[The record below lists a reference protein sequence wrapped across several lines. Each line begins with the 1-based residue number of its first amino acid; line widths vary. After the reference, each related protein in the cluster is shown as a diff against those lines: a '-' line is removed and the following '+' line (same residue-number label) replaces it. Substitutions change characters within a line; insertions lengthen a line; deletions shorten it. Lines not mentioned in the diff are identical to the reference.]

1 VKSLVGASASVAFLT
16 AVQAVHDLLAEGHF
30 VGYVV

>member
-1 VKSLVGASASVAFLT
+1 VNSLVGASARMAFLT
-16 AVQAVHDLLAEGHF
+16 AVQVVHDLLAKGRF